1 MLLSL
6 SLSLSLSFSAELCL
20 EGYNNYRF
28 VSNGN
33 LTIPGQQDK
42 DLFTETLEAMK
53 IMSIP
58 EDEQIGTLHYPRSTT
73 CHT

>member
-1 MLLSL
+1 MKSKTCLLMKCVCLSL
-6 SLSLSLSFSAELCL
+6 SLSAELCL

-33 LTIPGQQDK
+33 LTIPGQHDK

-58 EDEQIGTLHYPRSTT
+58 EDEQIGQQL
-73 CHT
+73 